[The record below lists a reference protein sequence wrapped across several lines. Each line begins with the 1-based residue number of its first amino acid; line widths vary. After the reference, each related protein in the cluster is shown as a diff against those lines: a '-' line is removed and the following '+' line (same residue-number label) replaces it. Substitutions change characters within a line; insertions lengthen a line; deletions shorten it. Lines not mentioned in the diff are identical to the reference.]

1 MNTATPPRV
10 VPLDLTAPEYLQLA
24 IRYLLMGWTINALKA
39 SRKGLI
45 FEQDELAGTPLSEM
59 TRADYKRFR
68 ALIEGLDNSVLFSQQ
83 VVMVSSS
90 LIESVH
96 EAVDNA
102 DLLLKQK
109 EKDVFRL
116 IKFGFEESLRGL
128 SQEVSNLAVRACE
141 AVLKLAQP
149 KREVETNLSA
159 GQYLDLSRRYLQL
172 GWSEQARDALVN
184 LLETYPESPQAI
196 RARVLFNSHLPKQ
209 PVPYLAAET
218 FIASRHAQMLG
229 SLSEATALLEKLVD
243 DYPSF
248 EWPYCRLAD
257 IYIGKGNLSQAQDLA
272 RRSLEINE
280 NYLAG
285 WILTARLQAI
295 AGQVLE
301 SQRSLDRASQ
311 LDSEDG
317 SITYI
322 RQLVSMLSRLSTL
335 NND

>member
-1 MNTATPPRV
+1 MNIAPPPRV
-10 VPLDLTAPEYLQLA
+10 VPLDLTPAEYLKLA
-24 IRYLLMGWTINALKA
+24 VRYLLMGWTINALKA
-39 SRKGLI
+39 SRKGLLS
-45 FEQDELAGTPLSEM
+45 EQEELAGTPLSEM
-59 TRADYKRFR
+59 TRSDYRRFR
-68 ALIEGLDNSVLFSQQ
+68 ALIEGLDNSVLFWQQ
-83 VVMVSSS
+83 VVLVSSS
-90 LIESVH
+90 LIESVQ

-102 DLLLKQK
+102 DLLLSKK

-116 IKFGFEESLRGL
+116 FKFGFEESLRGL
-128 SQEVSNLAVRACE
+128 SHEVSNLAIRAFE

-149 KREVETNLSA
+149 NREVESNLSA
-159 GQYLDLSRRYLQL
+159 RQYLDLSRRYLKL

-184 LLETYPESPQAI
+184 VLETYPASSEAR
-196 RARVLFNSHLPKQ
+196 RARVLVNSHLPRE
-209 PVPYLAAET
+209 PVPYLAAKA

-229 SLSEATALLEKLVD
+229 PLCQATALLEKLVE

-248 EWPYCRLAD
+248 ESPYCRLAD
-257 IYIGKGNLSQAQDLA
+257 IYISKGRLCQAKDLA
-272 RRSLEINE
+272 GRSLAINE

-317 SITYI
+317 SVAYL
-322 RQLVSMLSRLSTL
+322 RQLVSMLSRL
-335 NND
+335 